1 MIPDFDTSEHFELLS
16 AYLDGELSPEETA
29 KIQSLLQTDQSLQ
42 QEYQQLLKLKEKIRQ
57 LRPVTPSF
65 SPEQLSQGVFAK
77 VEQRG
82 KKHKWLWGGSAIAAV
97 SVAALTSLFT
107 PNPGFIPQLAN
118 TPAHEMQLVLAV
130 NQISRQQLS
139 DNLDDGLMIKLN
151 EPLVNIPK

>member
-29 KIQSLLQTDQSLQ
+29 KIESLLQTNQSLQ

-65 SPEQLSQGVFAK
+65 SPEELSQGIFAK
-77 VEQRG
+77 VEQRR

-118 TPAHEMQLVLAV
+118 SPDRQLQLVLAV
-130 NQISRQQLS
+130 NQISRQQLNE
-139 DNLDDGLMIKLN
+139 NLDDGLMIKLN
-151 EPLVNIPK
+151 EPPVNIPR

>member
-16 AYLDGELSPEETA
+16 AYLDGELSPEETT

-57 LRPVTPSF
+57 LRPVNPCF

-77 VEQRG
+77 VEQRR

-97 SVAALTSLFT
+97 SVAALTSLFP
-107 PNPGFIPQLAN
+107 PNTGFIPQLAN
-118 TPAHEMQLVLAV
+118 SEDHELKLVLAV
-130 NQISRQQLS
+130 NQISRQQLN

-151 EPLVNIPK
+151 EPPVSIPR